1 MKFYYEV
8 KNLYHDLII
17 IGGGACGVATAIKAK
32 DLNINVAIL
41 DGNDRI
47 CKKLLTTG
55 NGRCNIT
62 NENYTLE
69 RFHSENKNFFNE
81 ILTKYDLKST
91 LNFLNSLGIYT
102 CTLESGKMYPLSLQA
117 SSVIDIFRFNLI
129 EREIPMYM
137 ENKVIS
143 ISKMKDDSFEIKTN
157 NDSYSCKK
165 VMLCT
170 GGKSY
175 TKLGSDGSGYKL
187 AKSLGHSLVTP
198 TPGIVQLKLQYDRL
212 KALSG
217 VKFTSDCSISINGE
231 LIKKEFGEI
240 LFTDYGISGPPI
252 LQLSRIASRGL
263 LNKDNVTI
271 DVNLTN
277 STYDHIID
285 FLEGHFATFSH
296 RSINNNLVGI
306 INKKLIPIVLKE
318 AGIYDIHTPTYAI
331 EYENRFKLY
340 KLLTSWKF
348 KVIDTNSFENAQV
361 TIGGIDTKEVNP
373 STLESYI
380 IKGLYFGGEILD
392 VDGDCGGFNL
402 QWCWSSSSAAVNGIY
417 QGLNT

>member
-1 MKFYYEV
+1 M
-8 KNLYHDLII
+8 YHDLII
-17 IGGGACGVATAIKAK
+17 IGGGSCGVASAIKAK
-32 DLNINVAIL
+32 DLNIDVAIL

-62 NENYTLE
+62 NENYTLD

-81 ILTKYDLKST
+81 ILTKYNLEST
-91 LNFLNSLGIYT
+91 LTFLNSLGIYT
-102 CTLESGKMYPLSLQA
+102 CTLESGKVYPISLQA
-117 SSVIDIFRFNLI
+117 SSVIDIFRLNLT

-137 ENKVIS
+137 DNKVSS
-143 ISKMKDDSFEIKTN
+143 ISKNKNGLFEIKASTGT
-157 NDSYSCKK
+157 YSCKK
-165 VMLCT
+165 VLLCT

-187 AKSLGHSLVTP
+187 AKALGHNIVTP
-198 TPGIVQLKLQYDRL
+198 TPGIVQLKLKYDRL

-217 VKFTSDCSISINGE
+217 VRFTSNCSISINGE
-231 LIKKEFGEI
+231 LMRKEFGEI

-252 LQLSRIASRGL
+252 LQLSRTASRGV

-277 STYDHIID
+277 STYDQVVD
-285 FLEGHFATFSH
+285 SLETHFATFSH
-296 RSINNNLVGI
+296 RSIHDNLVGI
-306 INKKLIPIVLKE
+306 INKKFIPIVLKE
-318 AGIYDIHTPTYAI
+318 SGILDIHTPTYDV

-340 KLLTSWKF
+340 RLLTSWKF
-348 KVIDTNSFENAQV
+348 KVTDTNSFENAQV
-361 TIGGIDTKEVNP
+361 TIGGIDTKEVNS
-373 STLESYI
+373 STLESYLTS
-380 IKGLYFGGEILD
+380 GLYFGGEVLD

-402 QWCWSSSSAAVNGIY
+402 QWCWSSSSAAIEGIY
-417 QGLNT
+417 NSLNNSL